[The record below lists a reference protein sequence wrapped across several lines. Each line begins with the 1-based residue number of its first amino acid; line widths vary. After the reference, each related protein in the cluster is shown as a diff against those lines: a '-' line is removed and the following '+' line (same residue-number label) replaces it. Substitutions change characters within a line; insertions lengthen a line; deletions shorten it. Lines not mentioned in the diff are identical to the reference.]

1 MDKGFHKLRGAI
13 EHQLPRHTQPVIAF
27 VVAMGLAGMAAW
39 YVAAGGL
46 HGGLVDHDAPP
57 SVPLRFTVDLN
68 SAGTVELS
76 QLPGVGPALA
86 RRLVDHRD
94 LHGPFQTP
102 ESLLDVPGVGAAT
115 LARLRPHLRPLPG
128 QSPPS
133 EPTR

>member
-13 EHQLPRHTQPVIAF
+13 EHQLPRRTQPVIAF

-46 HGGLVDHDAPP
+46 QGGLVDHDAPP
-57 SVPLRFTVDLN
+57 AIPLRFTVDLN
-68 SAGTVELS
+68 SAAAVELS

-133 EPTR
+133 EPSR

>member
-1 MDKGFHKLRGAI
+1 MDKGFQKLWGAV
-13 EHQLPRHTQPVIAF
+13 EHHLPRRTQPVIAF
-27 VVAMGLAGMAAW
+27 VVAVCLAAMAAW

-57 SVPLRFTVDLN
+57 AIPLQFTVDLN
-68 SAGTVELS
+68 TAGPIELS

-102 ESLLDVPGVGAAT
+102 ESLLDVPGVGEAT

-128 QSPPS
+128 QSPQS
-133 EPTR
+133 EPSR

>member
-1 MDKGFHKLRGAI
+1 MDKGFLNHEGI
-13 EHQLPRHTQPVIAF
+13 VEHHLPRRTQPVIAL
-27 VVAMGLAGMAAW
+27 VVALCLAGMAAW

-57 SVPLRFTVDLN
+57 AVPLRFTVDLN

-94 LHGPFQTP
+94 IHGPFQTP
-102 ESLLDVPGVGAAT
+102 ESLLDVPGVGEAT

-128 QSPPS
+128 LSPQSELP
-133 EPTR
+133 R

>member
-1 MDKGFHKLRGAI
+1 MPQGFLNHEGI
-13 EHQLPRHTQPVIAF
+13 VEHHLPRRSQPVIAF
-27 VVAMGLAGMAAW
+27 IVAVALAGMAAW

-57 SVPLRFTVDLN
+57 AVPLRFTVDFN

-94 LHGPFQTP
+94 NHGPFETP
-102 ESLLDVPGVGAAT
+102 ESLLDVPGVGVVT
-115 LARLRPHLRPLPG
+115 LERLRPYLRPLPG

-133 EPTR
+133 ELPR

>member
-1 MDKGFHKLRGAI
+1 MDKGFHKLQGAV
-13 EHQLPRHTQPVIAF
+13 EHQLPRRTQPLIAV
-27 VVAMGLAGMAAW
+27 VVAMGLAGMAVW

-57 SVPLRFTVDLN
+57 TIPLRFTVELN
-68 SAGTVELS
+68 SAGPVELS

-128 QSPPS
+128 QSPPT
-133 EPTR
+133 EPTP

>member
-1 MDKGFHKLRGAI
+1 MAKGSPDTEGFIA
-13 EHQLPRHTQPVIAF
+13 QQFPRRAQPV
-27 VVAMGLAGMAAW
+27 VAVALAGCLAGMAAW

-46 HGGLVDHDAPP
+46 HGGLVDHDAHPA
-57 SVPLRFTVDLN
+57 VPLRFTVDLN
-68 SAGTVELS
+68 TAGTVELS

-94 LHGPFQTP
+94 LHGPFRTP
-102 ESLLDVPGVGAAT
+102 ESLLDVPGVGEAT

-128 QSPPS
+128 AAPLS

>member
-1 MDKGFHKLRGAI
+1 MDKGFLNHEGIA
-13 EHQLPRHTQPVIAF
+13 EHHLPRRTQPVIAL
-27 VVAMGLAGMAAW
+27 VVAVGLAGMAAW

-57 SVPLRFTVDLN
+57 FVPLRFTVDLN

-94 LHGPFQTP
+94 IHGPFQTP
-102 ESLLDVPGVGAAT
+102 ESLLDVPGVGEAT

-128 QSPPS
+128 QSPQS
-133 EPTR
+133 EFTR

>member
-1 MDKGFHKLRGAI
+1 MDKGFLNYEGI
-13 EHQLPRHTQPVIAF
+13 VEHHLPRRSQPVIAF
-27 VVAMGLAGMAAW
+27 VVAVGLAGMAAW

-57 SVPLRFTVDLN
+57 AVPLRFTVDLN

-102 ESLLDVPGVGAAT
+102 ESLLDVPGVGEAT
-115 LARLRPHLRPLPG
+115 LARLLPHLRPLPG
-128 QSPPS
+128 QSPQS
-133 EPTR
+133 ELPR

>member
-1 MDKGFHKLRGAI
+1 MDKGFLNHEGI
-13 EHQLPRHTQPVIAF
+13 VEHHLPRRCQPVIAV
-27 VVAMGLAGMAAW
+27 VVAVGLAGMAAW

-57 SVPLRFTVDLN
+57 AVPLRFTVDLN

-102 ESLLDVPGVGAAT
+102 ESLLDVPGVGEAT
-115 LARLRPHLRPLPG
+115 LARLLPHLRPLPG
-128 QSPPS
+128 QSPQS
-133 EPTR
+133 ELPR